1 MHHKTDI
8 ADMYIELLCISYN
21 VLDSSITYINCKYH
35 DFTILFY
42 EDKT

>member
-1 MHHKTDI
+1 MYHKTDI
-8 ADMYIELLCISYN
+8 ADMYIESLYVSYN
-21 VLDSSITYINCKYH
+21 VLYRSIRYINCRYQ